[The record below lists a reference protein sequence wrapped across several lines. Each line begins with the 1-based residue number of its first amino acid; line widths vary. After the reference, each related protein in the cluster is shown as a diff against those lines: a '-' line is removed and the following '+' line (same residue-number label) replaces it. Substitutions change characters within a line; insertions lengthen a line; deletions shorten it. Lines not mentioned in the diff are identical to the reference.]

1 MSILIMVPRNSIMWA
16 FDTISIMYMVAITA
30 LGYLLWTV
38 VYNLYI
44 SPLSKFPGPKLA
56 ACTNLQNLY
65 WTSTGQYHY
74 KLKELHDKY
83 GDVVRTA
90 PKSLV
95 YRNPQAWKD
104 IYGHRK
110 AGARSFLKD
119 PKFYLQGPRGPNL
132 LNANDEDHSRE
143 RRLLSHAFSEKA
155 LREQESLLQSHV
167 DMLVE
172 RLKGT
177 ISSSRETVDMSQW
190 YNFTT
195 FDIMGDLAFGEP
207 FDCLQESQYHPWV
220 EMVFVSLKVLA
231 LARPLLVYPFLAP
244 ILRTLFPKR
253 LTKMRE
259 DSFTLATNKVH
270 RRLETEV
277 GRQDFMAYILRSNDD
292 RSMTVREMEA
302 NAALLILAGS
312 ETTASLLSGFTYYIL
327 ANPPAYRKLVDEIR
341 ESFNSYEE
349 IDFQRVGQL
358 TYLNAALEESLRV
371 YPPVPA
377 VTPRIVPKE
386 GALIDGQFVPENV
399 SVSGA
404 HYSTYHSE
412 SHFADADSFIP
423 ERWLESR
430 DKRFES
436 DNRPAVQPFSLGPR
450 NCLGR
455 NLAYAEMRLIA
466 TKIFWSFEMSMDESS
481 TGWIIQESYNIW
493 ERKPLMV
500 KLSLTQH

>member
-1 MSILIMVPRNSIMWA
+1 MSWDSKIGA
-16 FDTISIMYMVAITA
+16 FEMIPIIYLVVITL

-38 VYNLYI
+38 VYNLYFN
-44 SPLSKFPGPKLA
+44 PLSKFPGPKLA
-56 ACTNLQNLY
+56 ACTNLQDLY

-90 PKSLV
+90 PNSLV
-95 YRNPQAWKD
+95 YRSSQAWKD

-110 AGARSFLKD
+110 SGARSFLKD
-119 PKFYLQGPRGPNL
+119 PKFYLQGPRGPNIV
-132 LNANDEDHSRE
+132 NANDEDHSRE

-155 LREQESLLQSHV
+155 LREQEGLVQSYV

-172 RLKGT
+172 RLKGE

-195 FDIMGDLAFGEP
+195 FDIIGDLAFGEP
-207 FDCLQESQYHPWV
+207 FDCLRESQYHPWV
-220 EMVFVSLKVLA
+220 KMVFVSMKVMA
-231 LARPLLVYPFLAP
+231 LSRPLLVYPFLAP
-244 ILRTLFPKR
+244 IVRMLLPKR
-253 LTKMRE
+253 LKKMRE
-259 DSFTLATNKVH
+259 DSFALATNKVH
-270 RRLETEV
+270 RRLEAKVE
-277 GRQDFMAYILRSNDD
+277 RPDFMTYILRYNDD
-292 RSMTVREMEA
+292 RSMTIREMEA

-312 ETTASLLSGFTYYIL
+312 ETTASLLSGFTYYIMT
-327 ANPPAYRKLVDEIR
+327 NPSAYRKLVDEIR
-341 ESFNSYEE
+341 GSFKSYED
-349 IDFQRVGQL
+349 IDFQRVGHL

-377 VTPRIVPKE
+377 IIPRVVPKE

-412 SHFADADSFIP
+412 SHFAEADSFIP

-436 DNRPAVQPFSLGPR
+436 DSRTAVQPFSLGPR

-466 TKIFWSFEMSMDESS
+466 AKVFWSFDMTMEENS
-481 TGWIIQESYNIW
+481 TAWNIQKAYNIW

-500 KLSLTQH
+500 NLSLAQH